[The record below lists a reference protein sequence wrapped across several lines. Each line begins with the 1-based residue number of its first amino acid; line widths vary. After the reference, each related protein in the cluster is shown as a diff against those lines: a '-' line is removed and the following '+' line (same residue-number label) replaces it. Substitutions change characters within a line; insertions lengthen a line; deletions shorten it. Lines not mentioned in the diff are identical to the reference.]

1 MLSPDPPRGV
11 TARNSPRAGRQ
22 QGYAR
27 SVGCAG
33 DPLRKVLML
42 ALYRKYRPSRFA
54 DVIGQEHVTVPLSNA
69 LSSGRTHHAYLFS
82 GPRGCGK
89 TSSARIMARSLNCE
103 KGPTPDPCGTCQ
115 SCMDL
120 VANGPGSIDVVE
132 LDAATHGLVDDARD
146 LREKAFFSPVA
157 GRYKIYIIDEAH
169 QLGPGAAN
177 ALLKVVEE
185 PPPHVVFIFATTEPE
200 KLIATIRSR
209 THHYPFRLVPPGIL
223 TKHLE
228 MICEEEGVKV
238 AKGVIPLVVR
248 AGGGSVR
255 DSLSVLG
262 QLLAGA
268 GPDGVTYEIAIAL
281 LGYTDSA
288 ILDQVVDSFAAGD
301 GASVYQSIDHL
312 VEAGHE
318 PRRFAQD
325 LLERL
330 RDLIVLEAIPQ
341 SAHSIFRELPP
352 DQLER
357 MQQQAA
363 RFGRGS
369 LSRAADVVNE
379 GLTQMRGAT
388 APRLLLE
395 LICARVLL
403 PGSEESERGVLAR
416 LERLERRGDVVL
428 PDAPVRSAAKSP
440 VAAPATAPIAAAEV
454 SAPSAAPVK
463 KAPPRAIDEV
473 EEEAPVV
480 VAEPVEV
487 RSSPAVK
494 PTGPIDL
501 LGVRRLWPEI
511 IENVKARRRLTW
523 SLISAGA
530 QVASMDDKVMA
541 VSLSNSGARD
551 SFMRSGS
558 DEILRQAIIDVVGL
572 DRRIEAIV
580 DPSGS
585 EASPPSKE
593 SKKSTLEKKS
603 ERKDE
608 RDDDVTLT
616 ATSGAELLARELG
629 AEIIGQFE
637 KE

>member
-1 MLSPDPPRGV
+1 
-11 TARNSPRAGRQ
+11 
-22 QGYAR
+22 
-27 SVGCAG
+27 
-33 DPLRKVLML
+33 ML

-89 TSSARIMARSLNCE
+89 TSSARILARSLNCE
-103 KGPTPDPCGTCQ
+103 QGPTPDPCGTCQ

-228 MICEEEGVKV
+228 KICEEESVKV

-268 GPDGVTYEIAIAL
+268 SPDGVTYEIAIAL

-341 SAHSIFRELPP
+341 SAHSIFRELSS

-416 LERLERRGDVVL
+416 LERLERRGDVAL
-428 PDAPVRSAAKSP
+428 PSTSVKSP
-440 VAAPATAPIAAAEV
+440 VAALIAAPKE
-454 SAPSAAPVK
+454 APAIDALAPVAAPVK

-473 EEEAPVV
+473 EEEAPV
-480 VAEPVEV
+480 AAPPVEV
-487 RSSPAVK
+487 KSAPTAK

-523 SLISAGA
+523 SLITAGA

-585 EASPPSKE
+585 EASPSSKAP
-593 SKKSTLEKKS
+593 KKSTLEKKS

-608 RDDDVTLT
+608 RDDDATLT